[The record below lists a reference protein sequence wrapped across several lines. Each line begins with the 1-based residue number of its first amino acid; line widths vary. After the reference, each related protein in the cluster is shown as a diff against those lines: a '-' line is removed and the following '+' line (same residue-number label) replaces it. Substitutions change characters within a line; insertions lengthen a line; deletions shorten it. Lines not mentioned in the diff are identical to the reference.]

1 MDDAEIVAEIREAV
15 EIGNF
20 EYDQGHCD
28 RHMGDKGFD
37 LEDAMRV
44 VTFGRVIE
52 PTPERNRWL
61 FCGKISSLDR
71 DVRFLGQWLH
81 VFTEYGDVISLP
93 TMYRPL
99 VTEWRTERVRR

>member
-15 EIGNF
+15 EVGNF
-20 EYDQGHCD
+20 EYDQEHCD
-28 RHMGDKGFD
+28 RHMGGEGFN

-44 VTFGRVIE
+44 VASGEMIE
-52 PTPERNRWL
+52 PTPECNRWL
-61 FCGKISSLDR
+61 FCGKVSSLDR
-71 DVRFLGQWLH
+71 DRRFVGQWLR
-81 VFTEYGDVISLP
+81 VSTEYGDLISLP